1 VLFVEQWRAEE
12 VELRTSLTHLAS
24 ELGDL
29 RQEFRMDI
37 RRLDDRIFQL
47 VLLQLGT
54 LAAAPAS
61 VVVALLS

>member
-1 VLFVEQWRAEE
+1 VEQWRAEE

-29 RQEFRMDI
+29 RQEFRTDI

-54 LAAAPAS
+54 LAAALAS
-61 VVVALLS
+61 IVVALIS

>member
-1 VLFVEQWRAEE
+1 VEQRRAEE

-24 ELGDL
+24 ELRDL
-29 RQEFRMDI
+29 RRVFRTDI

-47 VLLQLGT
+47 GLLQLGT
-54 LAAAPAS
+54 LAAALAS

>member
-1 VLFVEQWRAEE
+1 VEQRRAEE
-12 VELRTSLTHLAS
+12 VELRTSLAHLAS

-29 RQEFRMDI
+29 RQEFRTDI
-37 RRLDDRIFQL
+37 RRLDDRIFQV

-54 LAAAPAS
+54 LAAALAS

>member
-1 VLFVEQWRAEE
+1 VEEGRAEE
-12 VELRTSLTHLAS
+12 LELGTSLTHLAS

-29 RQEFRMDI
+29 RQEFRTDI

-54 LAAAPAS
+54 LAAALGS
-61 VVVALLS
+61 LVVAVIS

>member
-1 VLFVEQWRAEE
+1 MEQWRAEE
-12 VELRTSLTHLAS
+12 VELRTSLTHLVS

-29 RQEFRMDI
+29 RQEFRTDI
-37 RRLDDRIFQL
+37 RRLDDKVFQL

-54 LAAAPAS
+54 LAAALAS